1 MNDQELTS
9 GVQDFFAD
17 TSGSTGKTGGVV
29 GGIGAWILHLV
40 VFAFAIYSGYHGIS
54 ATSRYHANSGL
65 GMAAGIIGILVIE
78 AVLIGLYLAF
88 FNRRITGGSQKIAA
102 AATAGLGFVLSCM
115 GIVGD
120 SQMQAGIPVS
130 GWLSAYLTW
139 GLPIAPALM
148 ALGAAIVMAT
158 EPKHLRLMAQA
169 VKEEDFQ
176 EVKHAKSL
184 SAKTANLFVA
194 QQLANMQLN
203 AKMDAARYMLAAHKT
218 PEVQQAIQQSAYAN
232 LPELMRSIGVDL
244 PYGTVIEGQAIEPT
258 AAPPRNTTEDV
269 TPRPSRWNPFARRP
283 APAQPAPQD
292 AQGPSGAHGFRTV
305 VDHGTEYVVAVG
317 NPATRPFGTLRDD
330 AFAYRGQRGFEGMS
344 VHEISR
350 RLDDVDAH
358 KVMRNNTHAAAQ
370 DEPTIIPLLEPQP
383 GQRQDNGPAA
393 KPLGWDARNPT
404 SRQ

>member
-1 MNDQELTS
+1 MNDQDLTS

-17 TSGSTGKTGGVV
+17 TSGNTGKTGGVV

-40 VFAFAIYSGYHGIS
+40 VFAFAVYSGYHGIN

-78 AVLIGLYLAF
+78 FVLIGLYLAF

-148 ALGAAIVMAT
+148 ALGAAVVMAT

-176 EVKHAKSL
+176 EVKHTKALAAKS
-184 SAKTANLFVA
+184 ANLAVA

-203 AKMDAARYMLAAHKT
+203 AKMDAARYVLAAHKT
-218 PEVQQAIQQSAYAN
+218 PEVQRAIQQSAYAN

-244 PYGTVIEGQAIEPT
+244 PYGAVIEGQLIEPPPS
-258 AAPPRNTTEDV
+258 AAMPAAQPSQAAA
-269 TPRPSRWNPFARRP
+269 RPSWRDRLPWRQ
-283 APAQPAPQD
+283 PAQQEPQAARMDD
-292 AQGPSGAHGFRTV
+292 ATIAAVLDAIQRGEIAVPVAMSNNAHDTQPPIGHPLYRPEPGQGGNGPSGSK
-305 VDHGTEYVVAVG
+305 VDSG
-317 NPATRPFGTLRDD
+317 PRP
-330 AFAYRGQRGFEGMS
+330 
-344 VHEISR
+344 
-350 RLDDVDAH
+350 
-358 KVMRNNTHAAAQ
+358 
-370 DEPTIIPLLEPQP
+370 
-383 GQRQDNGPAA
+383 
-393 KPLGWDARNPT
+393 
-404 SRQ
+404 